1 MKKMLSFL
9 FSAALLCGC
18 THIAVD
24 HNDLVMPDG
33 RKGHSVSCTAMYD
46 QYCHKRMGEEC
57 PNGYDVTNTTT
68 GRSGMAGPYAFS
80 VQDTTTY
87 YFVCR

>member
-1 MKKMLSFL
+1 MKKLFMMIAAAMLCS
-9 FSAALLCGC
+9 C

-24 HNDLVMPDG
+24 HNEMVMPDG
-33 RKGHSVSCTAMYD
+33 TRGHSVTCNAQYD

-57 PNGYDVTNTTT
+57 PNGYTITNTTS
-68 GRSGMAGPYAFS
+68 GRVGSASPYF
-80 VQDTTTY
+80 VGVTDTTTY

>member
-1 MKKMLSFL
+1 MKKL
-9 FSAALLCGC
+9 FALMAAAMLCGC
-18 THIAVD
+18 THMVVD
-24 HNDLVMPDG
+24 HNEMVMPDG
-33 RKGHSVSCTAMYD
+33 SKGHSVTCNAQYD

-57 PNGYDVTNTTT
+57 PNGYQVTNTTS
-68 GRSGMAGPYAFS
+68 GRIGSASPYFIG